1 MAKQADKLQE
11 AKELLMQDIK
21 QREQQAKEDVQK
33 ALSEIQEKYKV
44 SIIITQPQLIVK
56 SN

>member
-1 MAKQADKLQE
+1 MAKQTDKLQE
-11 AKELLMQDIK
+11 AKDLLMQDIK
-21 QREQQAKEDVQK
+21 LREQKAMEEVQK

-44 SIIITQPQLIVK
+44 SIIITQAQLIVK

>member
-1 MAKQADKLQE
+1 MAKQTDKLQE
-11 AKELLMQDIK
+11 AKDLLMQDIK
-21 QREQQAKEDVQK
+21 LREQKAMEEVQK

>member
-21 QREQQAKEDVQK
+21 QREQQAMEDVQK

>member
-1 MAKQADKLQE
+1 MAKQTDKLQE

-21 QREQQAKEDVQK
+21 QREQQAMEDMQK

>member
-1 MAKQADKLQE
+1 MAKQTDKLQE

-21 QREQQAKEDVQK
+21 QREQQAMEDVQK

>member
-1 MAKQADKLQE
+1 MAKQTDKLQE
-11 AKELLMQDIK
+11 AKELLMQDMK
-21 QREQQAKEDVQK
+21 QREQQAMEDVQK